1 MKKITPVFAFIFFST
16 FITEAQVG
24 DSFPAMSGVSLT
36 DKEITVPSDTQDK
49 FTLIGLAYSKK
60 AEDDLKSWFQPIYN
74 EFIREEASGGLIPT
88 MKADV
93 NVVFVPMFTGIKQG
107 ASKAAIRKMKKDI
120 DEKLHPHVL
129 VYSGKLGD
137 YKEALDFEKKDT
149 PYFFVIDKGGKIVYA
164 TSGKYSNKKQEKI
177 NEFVNDF
184 E

>member
-1 MKKITPVFAFIFFST
+1 MKKITPVFAFIFFSAL
-16 FITEAQVG
+16 ITKAQMG
-24 DSFPAMSGVSLT
+24 DPFPPMSGITLT
-36 DKEITVPSDTQDK
+36 DQEITVPADTQDK

-74 EFIREEASGGLIPT
+74 EYVREAASGGLIPV

-107 ASKAAIRKMKKDI
+107 ASKAAIRRMKKDI
-120 DEKLHPHVL
+120 DEKIHPNVL

-149 PYFFVIDKGGKIVYA
+149 PYFFVIDKNGKIVYA
-164 TSGKYSNKKQEKI
+164 TSGKYSKRKQEEI
-177 NEFVNDF
+177 DEWLNDF

>member
-1 MKKITPVFAFIFFST
+1 MIKFTPIFAFIFFST

-24 DSFPAMSGVSLT
+24 DQFPTMSGVSLT
-36 DKEITVPSDTQDK
+36 DKEVTVPSDTQDK

-74 EFIREEASGGLIPT
+74 EYVREAASGGLIPT

-107 ASKAAIRKMKKDI
+107 ASKAAIKRMKKDI
-120 DEKLHPHVL
+120 DEKIHANVL

-137 YKEALDFEKKDT
+137 YKEALDFEKKDE
-149 PYFFVIDKGGKIVYA
+149 PYFFVIDKSGKIVYA
-164 TSGKYSNKKQEKI
+164 TSGKYSKKKQEEI
-177 NEFVNDF
+177 DELVNEF
-184 E
+184 

>member
-1 MKKITPVFAFIFFST
+1 MQKLTPIFAFIFFST
-16 FITEAQVG
+16 FIAQAQVG
-24 DSFPAMSGVSLT
+24 DPFPEMSGITLT
-36 DKEITVPSDTQDK
+36 DQQLSVPTDTEGK

-74 EFIREEASGGLIPT
+74 EYVRESDPGGLIPD
-88 MKADV
+88 MGADV

-107 ASKAAIRKMKKDI
+107 ASKAATKKMKKGI

-149 PYFFVIDKGGKIVYA
+149 PYFFVIDKSGKIVYA
-164 TSGKYSNKKQEKI
+164 TSGKFSVKKL
-177 NEFVNDF
+177 NEIDELVGGY
-184 E
+184 